1 MRASAPFHLSHPKYR
16 TDIDGLRAVAILSV
30 VGFHAFPDWV
40 QGGFVGVDIFFVI
53 SGFLIST
60 IIFENLEE
68 GHFSYAEFYA
78 RRIKRIF
85 PALIVTL
92 LTSFVLGW
100 VMFPSEYFKLAGKH
114 LFSGAAFLSNFAL
127 LRESGYFD
135 ASGEMD
141 PFHHLWSLA
150 VEEQFYILWPLL
162 LGLVWKRRWN
172 FLLMTLVVAASS
184 FAFDISTLGTD
195 AAVAFYSPLSRFW
208 ELMIGGVLAYLSL
221 HKPHLLKQRPQ
232 WMSAVG
238 GLLLV
243 LGFAFISPRSD
254 FPGWL
259 TLLPTL
265 GAFLLMGAGPGAWLN
280 RLVLSRKALVWFGL
294 ISYPLYLWHWPLLV
308 FARVHAL
315 GDPTLLERVLV
326 VGLSIA
332 LAWGTYQFLEKPVR
346 WRWPGKPVVATLLV
360 LLGALVVT
368 GKLTD
373 RAEGFPQRAA
383 NLKVFRYHY
392 DAAQGYRSG
401 QCFLDAAAG
410 RYLGS
415 DFKEV
420 CTGRFPETLAMP
432 LVLLWGDSYAASLY
446 PGLKHQSEVRGFA
459 LAQYTA
465 SGIPPIVG
473 FDTDKRNG
481 SLVISTFV
489 FDRVRTLK
497 PHTVVLAANWLLYDR
512 RNSNWAQLDL
522 DKLRATIAAL
532 KGLGIAHIVLV
543 GQLPTYKIDQPMVGN
558 RVFVTD
564 AVDRTTKSL
573 NMRSLAMNETMR
585 QFAQENDVDFMSPV
599 NALCNAQGCLISASP
614 HELIPMA
621 WDYGHLTDAGSNLL
635 LVRALESHQTTL
647 P

>member
-1 MRASAPFHLSHPKYR
+1 MSTASHLSHPKYR

-30 VGFHAFPDWV
+30 VGFHAFPDWI

-68 GHFSYAEFYA
+68 GRFSYAEFYA

-85 PALIVTL
+85 PALILAL

-100 VMFPSEYFKLAGKH
+100 FTFPSEYFKLAGKH
-114 LFSGAAFLSNFAL
+114 LFSGAAFMSNFAL

-135 ASGEMD
+135 ASGEVD

-172 FLLMTLVVAASS
+172 FLLITLAVAASS
-184 FAFDISTLGTD
+184 FIFDVSTLGSD

-221 HKPHLLKQRPQ
+221 HKPHLLSQRPQ
-232 WMSAVG
+232 WMSAAG
-238 GLLLV
+238 GVLLV
-243 LGFAFISPRSD
+243 LGFAFINPRSD

-280 RLVLSRKALVWFGL
+280 RQLLSRKVLVWFGL

-308 FARVHAL
+308 FVRIHAL
-315 GDPTLLERVLV
+315 GDPSLLERMWV
-326 VGLSIA
+326 VGVSIV
-332 LAWGTYQFLEKPVR
+332 LAWGTYQFVEKPVR
-346 WRWPGKPVVATLLV
+346 WRWPGRPVVATLLV
-360 LLGALVVT
+360 MLGALVVA

-373 RAEGFPQRAA
+373 RAEGYPQRAA
-383 NLKVFRYHY
+383 SLKVFRFHY
-392 DAAQGYRSG
+392 DSARDYRTG
-401 QCFLDAAAG
+401 QCFLKAPGNDFSAHDFSDTCSGRAAENE
-410 RYLGS
+410 
-415 DFKEV
+415 K
-420 CTGRFPETLAMP
+420 P
-432 LVLLWGDSYAASLY
+432 LVLLWGDSFAASLY
-446 PGLKHQSEVRGFA
+446 PGLKRQSEVQGFA

-481 SLVISTFV
+481 SLAISAFI
-489 FDRVRTLK
+489 FDKVKALK
-497 PHTVVLAANWLLYDR
+497 PHTVILAANWLLYDR

-522 DKLRATIAAL
+522 DKLHATIAAM
-532 KGLGIAHIVLV
+532 KDMGVAHIVLV
-543 GQLPTYKIDQPMVGN
+543 GQLPTYKIDQPMVAN
-558 RVFVTD
+558 RIFVAD

-573 NMRSLAMNETMR
+573 NPRSLAMNETMR
-585 QFAQENDVDFMSPV
+585 QFARENGVDFMSPV
-599 NALCNAQGCLISASP
+599 DALCNGQGCLISASS
-614 HELIPMA
+614 HELVPMA
-621 WDYGHLTDAGSNLL
+621 WDYGHLTEAGSRQLFERVL
-635 LVRALESHQTTL
+635 KSHQTAL

>member
-1 MRASAPFHLSHPKYR
+1 MSKPSYLSHPKYR

-30 VGFHAFPDWV
+30 VGFHVFPDWV

-68 GHFSYAEFYA
+68 SHFSYAEFYA

-85 PALIVTL
+85 PALILTL
-92 LTSFVLGW
+92 LTSFALGW
-100 VMFPSEYFKLAGKH
+100 FMFPSEYFKSAGKH

-135 ASGEMD
+135 ASGEVD

-162 LGLVWKRRWN
+162 LGLVWKRRLN
-172 FLLMTLVVAASS
+172 FLLITLAVAASS
-184 FAFDISTLGTD
+184 FAFDIGTLGSD

-221 HKPHLLKQRPQ
+221 HKPQVLSQKPQ
-232 WMSAVG
+232 WLSAAG
-238 GLLLV
+238 GVLLA
-243 LGFAFISPRSD
+243 LGFLFITPRSD

-280 RLVLSRKALVWFGL
+280 RYFLSRKVLVWFGL

-308 FARVHAL
+308 FARIHAL
-315 GDPTLLERVLV
+315 GDPSLLERVLV
-326 VGLSIA
+326 VGASIV
-332 LAWGTYQFLEKPVR
+332 LAWGTYQFVEKPVR
-346 WRWPGKPVVATLLV
+346 WRWPGRPVVATLLV
-360 LLGALVVT
+360 LLGALVVM

-373 RAEGFPQRAA
+373 RAEGFPERAA
-383 NLKVFRYHY
+383 NLKVFRFHY
-392 DAAQGYRSG
+392 DAAQGYRTG
-401 QCFLDAAAG
+401 QCFLKAPGMDF
-410 RYLGS
+410 S
-415 DFKEV
+415 DHDFGEV
-420 CTGRFPETLAMP
+420 CSGRMTDSEKP
-432 LVLLWGDSYAASLY
+432 LVLLWGDSFAASLY
-446 PGLKHQSEVRGFA
+446 PGLKHQSEVLGFA

-481 SLVISTFV
+481 SIAISDFV
-489 FDRVRTLK
+489 FDKIKTLK
-497 PHTVVLAANWLLYDR
+497 PHTVVLAANWLLYDHK
-512 RNSNWAQLDL
+512 NSNWTQLDL
-522 DKLRATIAAL
+522 GKLHATIAAL
-532 KGLGIAHIVLV
+532 KDIGVAHIVLV

-558 RVFVTD
+558 RVFVPEV
-564 AVDRTTKSL
+564 VDRTVKSL
-573 NMRSLAMNETMR
+573 NLRGFIMNELMR
-585 QFAQENDVDFMSPV
+585 QFARENAVDFMSPMD
-599 NALCNAQGCLISASP
+599 ALCNEQGCLISASSR
-614 HELIPMA
+614 ELIPIA
-621 WDYGHLTDAGSNLL
+621 WDYGHLTEAGSNQLIA
-635 LVRALESHQTTL
+635 RALKSHQTTL

>member
-1 MRASAPFHLSHPKYR
+1 MSTASHLSHPKYR

-30 VGFHAFPDWV
+30 VGFHAFPDWI

-68 GHFSYAEFYA
+68 GRFSYAEFYA

-85 PALIVTL
+85 PALILAL

-100 VMFPSEYFKLAGKH
+100 FTFPSEYFKLAGKH
-114 LFSGAAFLSNFAL
+114 LFSGAAFMSNFAL

-135 ASGEMD
+135 ASGEVD

-172 FLLMTLVVAASS
+172 FLLITLAVAASS
-184 FAFDISTLGTD
+184 FIFDVSTLGSD

-221 HKPHLLKQRPQ
+221 HKPHLLSQRPQ
-232 WMSAVG
+232 WMSAAG
-238 GLLLV
+238 GVLLV
-243 LGFAFISPRSD
+243 LGFAFINPRSD

-280 RLVLSRKALVWFGL
+280 RQLLSRKVLVWFGL

-308 FARVHAL
+308 FVRIHAL
-315 GDPTLLERVLV
+315 GDPSLLERMWV
-326 VGLSIA
+326 VGVSIV
-332 LAWGTYQFLEKPVR
+332 LAWGTYQFVEKPVR
-346 WRWPGKPVVATLLV
+346 WRWPGRPVVATLLV
-360 LLGALVVT
+360 MLGALVVA

-373 RAEGFPQRAA
+373 RAEGYPQRAA
-383 NLKVFRYHY
+383 SLKVFRFHY
-392 DAAQGYRSG
+392 DAARGYRSG
-401 QCFLDAAAG
+401 ECFLDAAAG
-410 RYLGS
+410 RYSGS
-415 DFKEV
+415 DFKDT
-420 CTGRFPETLAMP
+420 CSGQFPETQGTP

-446 PGLKHQSEVRGFA
+446 PGLKRQSEVQGFA

-465 SGIPPIVG
+465 SGCPPVAGLDI
-473 FDTDKRNG
+473 DKRTNCRA
-481 SLVISTFV
+481 VNEFV
-489 FDRVRTLK
+489 LGRVKVLK
-497 PHTVVLAANWLLYDR
+497 PHTVILVANWLLYDR
-512 RNSNWAQLDL
+512 RNRNWTQMDPE
-522 DKLRATIAAL
+522 KLHATIAAM
-532 KGLGIAHIVLV
+532 KDMGVAHIVLV
-543 GQLPTYKIDQPMVGN
+543 GQLPTYKIDQPMVGS
-558 RVFVTD
+558 RVFEADT
-564 AVDRTTKSL
+564 VDRTMQSL
-573 NMRSLAMNETMR
+573 NLHAFVINETMR
-585 QFAQENDVDFMSPV
+585 QFARENGVDFMSPMD
-599 NALCNAQGCLISASP
+599 ALCNEQGCLISASS
-614 HELIPMA
+614 HELIPTSF
-621 WDYGHLTDAGSNLL
+621 DYGHLTGAGSRLL
-635 LVRALESHQTTL
+635 LERALDSGQMTL

>member
-1 MRASAPFHLSHPKYR
+1 MSIPSYLSHPKYR

-30 VGFHAFPDWV
+30 VGFHAFPDWI
-40 QGGFVGVDIFFVI
+40 QSGFVGVDIFFVI

-85 PALIVTL
+85 PALILTL
-92 LTSFVLGW
+92 LTSFALGW
-100 VMFPSEYFKLAGKH
+100 FMFPAEYFKLAGKH

-135 ASGEMD
+135 ASGEVD

-172 FLLMTLVVAASS
+172 FLLITLAVAASS
-184 FAFDISTLGTD
+184 FAFDIGTLGSD

-208 ELMIGGVLAYLSL
+208 ELMIGGVLAYLGL
-221 HKPHLLKQRPQ
+221 HKSQMLSQRPQ
-232 WMSAVG
+232 WLSAAG

-243 LGFAFISPRSD
+243 LGFIFINPRSA

-265 GAFLLMGAGPGAWLN
+265 GAFLLMAAGPGAWLN
-280 RLVLSRKALVWFGL
+280 RHLLSRKVLVWFGL

-308 FARVHAL
+308 FARIHTL
-315 GDPTLLERVLV
+315 GDPSLLERMLV
-326 VGLSIA
+326 VGASIA
-332 LAWGTYQFLEKPVR
+332 LAWGTYQFVEKPVR
-346 WRWPGKPVVATLLV
+346 WRWPGRPVVATLLV

-373 RAEGFPQRAA
+373 RAEGFPERAA
-383 NLKVFRYHY
+383 NLKVFRSHY
-392 DAAQGYRSG
+392 DAVQGYRSG
-401 QCFLDAAAG
+401 QCFLDTAAG
-410 RYLGS
+410 S
-415 DFKEV
+415 NFNEA
-420 CTGRFPETLAMP
+420 CSGRSPETPGVP

-446 PGLKHQSEVRGFA
+446 PGLKHQSELLGFA

-465 SGIPPIVG
+465 NGCPPIAG
-473 FDTDKRNG
+473 LYIDKRKNCMAVNG
-481 SLVISTFV
+481 VVLDKIK
-489 FDRVRTLK
+489 TLK
-497 PHTVVLAANWLLYDR
+497 PGTVMLAANWLRYDR
-512 RNSNWAQLDL
+512 KNSNWTQLDL
-522 DKLRATIAAL
+522 GKLHATIAAL
-532 KGLGIAHIVLV
+532 KDVGIAHIVLV
-543 GQLPTYKIDQPMVGN
+543 GQLPTYKIDQPMVGS
-558 RVFVTD
+558 RVFKADV
-564 AVDRTTKSL
+564 VDRTLRSL
-573 NMRSLAMNETMR
+573 NLQAFAMNETMR
-585 QFAQENDVDFMSPV
+585 QFARENGVDFMSPMD
-599 NALCNAQGCLISASP
+599 ALCNEQGCLISASS
-614 HELIPMA
+614 HELVPTSF
-621 WDYGHLTDAGSNLL
+621 DYGHLTGAGSRFLL
-635 LVRALESHQTTL
+635 ERTLSAGQIAL